1 MTSEPTAELR
11 EQFCRIYDQKLW
23 GRGSGVGS
31 SPENTVEYRS
41 FLRQFM
47 RCNHIRSVVDLGCGD
62 WQFSRYVDWSGVT
75 YVGVDVVPSVVESN
89 QREFANGHITF
100 RKFESLAKLPAA
112 DLLVCKDV
120 LQHLPNETVTAY
132 LSAFRKT
139 YKFSLITNDEEPEH
153 LQNIDIQVGGWR
165 PLRLDQEPFCEPGAV
180 VFSWIIQWGAETT
193 RTSTYLL
200 YGNSVASIVPEAHRE
215 SGLNFGERA

>member
-1 MTSEPTAELR
+1 
-11 EQFCRIYDQKLW
+11 
-23 GRGSGVGS
+23 
-31 SPENTVEYRS
+31 
-41 FLRQFM
+41 
-47 RCNHIRSVVDLGCGD
+47 
-62 WQFSRYVDWSGVT
+62 
-75 YVGVDVVPSVVESN
+75 VPSVVESN

-120 LQHLPNETVTAY
+120 LQHLPNETATAY

-139 YKFSLITNDEEPEH
+139 YKFSLVTNDEEPEH

-180 VFSWIIQWGAETT
+180 VFSWIIQWGAATT

-200 YGNSVASIVPEAHRE
+200 RDGTAAAGTV
-215 SGLNFGERA
+215 